1 MNEVFPF
8 ELLRLGPLPL
18 SDTALTSLAVSALL
32 VLGALLARQRPAA
45 RQALEL
51 VFEALERSL
60 QTMVTVD
67 ARPIVPLVLTQWLFI
82 GLANLIGLLPLV
94 GSPTRDLA
102 VTAALAAFSLGA
114 GHWHAF
120 RARGASYLRDYLEPT
135 PLLLPLNVVGELSRT
150 LALALRLFGNV
161 LSGELI
167 AAILLYVAGLLL
179 PVPLLLLSVVSSVVQ
194 AYLFGVLTLVFTASA
209 LQAGSAP
216 RPPRPIPPGGAP

>member
-8 ELLRLGPLPL
+8 ELLRLGPLSL
-18 SDTALTSLAVSALL
+18 SDTALTSLGVSALL
-32 VLGALLARQRPAA
+32 LLGALLVRQRPGL

-51 VFEALERSL
+51 VFESLERSL
-60 QTMVTVD
+60 QSMVTVD
-67 ARPIVPLVLTQWLFI
+67 ASPIIPLILTQWLFI

-102 VTAALAAFSLGA
+102 VTAALAAFALGA

-120 RARGASYLRDYLEPT
+120 RARGASYLRQYVEPH
-135 PLLLPLNVVGELSRT
+135 PLLLPFNLVGEASRT

-161 LSGELI
+161 LSGELL
-167 AAILLYVAGLLL
+167 AAILLWVAGLLL
-179 PVPLLLLSVVSSVVQ
+179 PVPLLLLSVIASVVQ

-209 LQAGSAP
+209 LQAGSTP
-216 RPPRPIPPGGAP
+216 RPASSGGAS